1 MTRLRLWL
9 EALNVRGALVWLKDR
24 ALALLAYLGVSIK
37 DCFSRKTTWGAI
49 ILTGL
54 LAWSGGYLVG
64 ADKKREAY
72 DAMNAAIDRMK
83 AIAAAQK
90 TTWDELAS
98 ANRRIKS
105 LEGELEDLRKGPSTA
120 PAPAPPPRIAR
131 PKPKPAPAPE
141 PASGW
146 SWFKN

>member
-72 DAMNAAIDRMK
+72 DAMDAAIDKMK
-83 AIAAAQK
+83 AANKAASTVRTEL
-90 TTWDELAS
+90 TT
-98 ANRRIKS
+98 ANTRIKT
-105 LEGELEDLRKGPSTA
+105 LEGELEELRKGPSTA
-120 PAPAPPPRIAR
+120 PAPAPPRVAR

>member
-1 MTRLRLWL
+1 MTRLRAWFD
-9 EALNVRGALVWLKDR
+9 ALNVHGALVWVKD
-24 ALALLAYLGVSIK
+24 ALLGVVAYFWISLK

-72 DAMNAAIDRMK
+72 DAMDAAIDRMK
-83 AIAAAQK
+83 AADKAAN
-90 TTWDELAS
+90 TVRTELAT
-98 ANRRIKS
+98 ANTRIKT
-105 LEGELEDLRKGPSTA
+105 LEGELEELRKGPSTA
-120 PAPAPPPRIAR
+120 PAPAPPRIAR